1 MDIFKERIAKIA
13 DQHSFFKLCL
23 LKIFYNLASSKF
35 QIFIVCIIFFC
46 LRMIDQNAF
55 LIACGIYSGA
65 NVMEGL
71 SGVINQRS
79 NNNRSI
85 SDH

>member
-1 MDIFKERIAKIA
+1 MDIFKERIAKLA

-35 QIFIVCIIFFC
+35 QIFIVCIVFFC
-46 LRMIDQNAF
+46 LHMIDQNAF

-71 SGVINQRS
+71 SGVINQRQNY
-79 NNNRSI
+79 NNSI
-85 SDH
+85 DHH